1 MTTTNDA
8 RGSRGSDRYP
18 TSRRTFL
25 AMAGATAGAGLV
37 TGSAADGAGRAGT
50 VTIDASPSQRAAA
63 GIALDGLRTRNPS
76 ADVSLDVAETT
87 EALGRFAEGEVD
99 VLVGSR
105 PILPDERARAA
116 ENGVAFEG
124 REIPTD
130 RMALLPPG
138 AWCDCLRP
146 NRLAETWGGDGP
158 VETWAEVAR
167 GGAAGT
173 AGAVTAHRPS
183 DAAGGERG
191 ASRRSRAASP
201 ASDGTVL
208 VRGVRE
214 FQYATGSGGVGYY
227 APGSDALAA
236 PDAAERNGESTPL
249 VRLGFLY
256 ANRESL
262 RRRPVEEFLR
272 TYARQ
277 SARRVGGV
285 PYFANPIDGV

>member
-1 MTTTNDA
+1 
-8 RGSRGSDRYP
+8 
-18 TSRRTFL
+18 
-25 AMAGATAGAGLV
+25 MAGATAGAGLV
-37 TGSAADGAGRAGT
+37 TGSAVNEGRGGT
-50 VTIDASPSQRAAA
+50 VTVRASPSQRGAA
-63 GIALDGLRTRNPS
+63 GAALDGLLNRNPS
-76 ADVSLDVAETT
+76 ADVSLGVAETT
-87 EALGRFAEGEVD
+87 EALRRFAEGEAD
-99 VLVGSR
+99 VVAGSR
-105 PILPDERARAA
+105 PILPDERARAG

-146 NRLAETWGGDGP
+146 NRLAEAWGGDGP

-167 GGAAGT
+167 GGAAG
-173 AGAVTAHRPS
+173 AADAVTAHRPS
-183 DAAGGERG
+183 DGQTAGERAG
-191 ASRRSRAASP
+191 RSGAAS
-201 ASDGTVL
+201 ASSDGTVL

-214 FQYATGSGGVGYY
+214 FQYAAGSGGVGYY
-227 APGSDALAA
+227 APGRDALAA
-236 PDAAERNGESTPL
+236 PDAAERDGESTPL

-262 RRRPVEEFLR
+262 RRRPVEEYLR